1 MASELRV
8 DRIIPTSGVPT
19 GGGGSIVQIVSSTK
33 TDTASVTG
41 ATFGDVGLS
50 VTITPRSSSNKIL
63 VLVQANI
70 GASYGYSMKGRL
82 MRGSTPIHIGDGA
95 SLRPRATAESTG
107 IYSTYTDYNAAQVNM
122 VYLDSP
128 STTSATTY
136 KVQYASYATYVVYIN
151 RSGADLDTAGYDA
164 RTASSITLM
173 EVSA

>member
-41 ATFGDVGLS
+41 STFGDVGLS
-50 VTITPRSSSNKIL
+50 VTITPRSSTNKIL

-70 GASYGYSMKGRL
+70 GASVGYSMKGRL

-95 SLRPRATAESTG
+95 SLRPRATAESTS
-107 IYSTYTDYNAAQVNM
+107 IYASNTNYNAAQVNM
-122 VYLDSP
+122 MYLDSP

-136 KVQYASYATYVVYIN
+136 KVQYASYSTYVVYIN
-151 RSGADLDTAGYDA
+151 RSGADLNTAEYDA